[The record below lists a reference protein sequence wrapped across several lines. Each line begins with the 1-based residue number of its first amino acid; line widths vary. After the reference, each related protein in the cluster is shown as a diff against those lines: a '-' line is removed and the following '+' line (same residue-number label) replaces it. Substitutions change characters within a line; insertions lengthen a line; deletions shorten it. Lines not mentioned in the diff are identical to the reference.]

1 MKTREL
7 AYTGILAALIAVC
20 SWISIPT
27 AVPFTLQTFAV
38 FLTLGLLGGRLGT
51 LAVTVYLLL
60 GAVGLPVF
68 AGFHGGLGAFLGAT
82 GGYLVGFL
90 FTALTMWGAE
100 RWLGKSAPVFLG
112 SAVVGQILCYL
123 FGSVW
128 YYAVYTGRNVHR
140 VGLVCVPHPPA
151 RRSQAGAGL
160 AVEPPPGPRPSDQP
174 PLRALA

>member
-90 FTALTMWGAE
+90 LLAFIGGLFIDMSKGE
-100 RWLGKSAPVFLG
+100 RVISGM
-112 SAVVGQILCYL
+112 
-123 FGSVW
+123 
-128 YYAVYTGRNVHR
+128 
-140 VGLVCVPHPPA
+140 GLVLCDA
-151 RRSQAGAGL
+151 A
-160 AVEPPPGPRPSDQP
+160 
-174 PLRALA
+174 

>member
-82 GGYLVGFL
+82 GGYLVGFSVPPSWVRSCA
-90 FTALTMWGAE
+90 TC
-100 RWLGKSAPVFLG
+100 SAPSG
-112 SAVVGQILCYL
+112 TTR
-123 FGSVW
+123 
-128 YYAVYTGRNVHR
+128 YT
-140 VGLVCVPHPPA
+140 PA
-151 RRSQAGAGL
+151 
-160 AVEPPPGPRPSDQP
+160 PPGR
-174 PLRALA
+174 

>member
-68 AGFHGGLGAFLGAT
+68 AGDGWENPPPSFSVPPSWVRSCAT
-82 GGYLVGFL
+82 C
-90 FTALTMWGAE
+90 
-100 RWLGKSAPVFLG
+100 SAPSG
-112 SAVVGQILCYL
+112 TTR
-123 FGSVW
+123 
-128 YYAVYTGRNVHR
+128 YT
-140 VGLVCVPHPPA
+140 PA
-151 RRSQAGAGL
+151 
-160 AVEPPPGPRPSDQP
+160 PPGR
-174 PLRALA
+174 

>member
-60 GAVGLPVF
+60 GAVEAGKDGQSHGPQQQIDGHRQGAQPAPQQAQCEKDGKGL
-68 AGFHGGLGAFLGAT
+68 
-82 GGYLVGFL
+82 
-90 FTALTMWGAE
+90 
-100 RWLGKSAPVFLG
+100 
-112 SAVVGQILCYL
+112 
-123 FGSVW
+123 
-128 YYAVYTGRNVHR
+128 
-140 VGLVCVPHPPA
+140 
-151 RRSQAGAGL
+151 
-160 AVEPPPGPRPSDQP
+160 
-174 PLRALA
+174 